1 MQIFLI
7 RVGADQSEGGG
18 SWNGPVDSSTGRF
31 VYVPI
36 PEGGSVRPGFEKPY
50 GTLAPHLDAL
60 GTVLPS
66 HLARKGMH
74 LDPDFEHVTYG
85 DRGNKGA
92 QLAKTLKRGDR
103 LLFYSGLMD
112 IRSRKLVYA
121 LIGTIIVD
129 RVDRAIDC
137 PPARYDE
144 NAHTRRVL
152 AIDAMDII
160 VVGQPTGSGRLARC
174 LPVGEYRN
182 RAYRLMP
189 SILEAWGPA
198 SVADGYL
205 QRSAVFPNLKE
216 PEKFLAW
223 WSRQNLALFHSN
235 NVFE

>member
-7 RVGADQSEGGG
+7 RVGADQSDGGG

-50 GTLAPHLDAL
+50 GTLAPYLDAFD
-60 GTVLPS
+60 TALPA
-66 HLARKGMH
+66 HLAQKGMH

-92 QLAKTLKRGDR
+92 QLANTLKRGDR
-103 LLFYSGLMD
+103 LLFYSGLKD
-112 IRSRKLVYA
+112 IRSRELVYA

-129 RVDRAIDC
+129 RVDRAIDW

-144 NAHTRRVL
+144 NAHTRRML
-152 AIDAMDII
+152 AIDALDIV
-160 VVGQPTGSGRLARC
+160 VVGQPGQSGRLARC
-174 LPVGEYRN
+174 IPVGEYRD
-182 RAYRLMP
+182 RAYRLTP
-189 SILEAWGPA
+189 PILEAWGPT

-205 QRSAVFPNLKE
+205 QRSAVFPYLKAPGRFQE
-216 PEKFLAW
+216 W
-223 WSRQNLALFHSN
+223 WNRQDLMLLHSN
-235 NVFE
+235 NMCD